1 MSRAAMKRALDV
13 SCRARGHTVQV
24 QVHDLAERE
33 CSFTYHG
40 AWLKDRDRVV
50 LRFPSGIAVT
60 GTIER
65 MRGGVGSMSFEQSLH
80 PAVVAHLGY

>member
-1 MSRAAMKRALDV
+1 MKRALDV

-24 QVHDLAERE
+24 QVHDLAERT
-33 CSFTYHG
+33 CAFTYQG

-50 LRFPSGIAVT
+50 LRFPSGIALT
-60 GTIER
+60 GCVER
-65 MRGGVGSMSFEQSLH
+65 VRGGVGSMSFEQALH